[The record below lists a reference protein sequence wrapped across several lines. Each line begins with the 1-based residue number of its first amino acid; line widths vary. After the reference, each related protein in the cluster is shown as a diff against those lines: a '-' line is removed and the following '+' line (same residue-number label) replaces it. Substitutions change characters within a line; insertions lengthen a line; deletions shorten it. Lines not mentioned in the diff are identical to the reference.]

1 MNAVIYA
8 RFSSDRQREESI
20 EGQLRECR
28 EYAEANGITIVGEYI
43 DRALSASKETEKRLD
58 FLRMIKDSSKHLFD
72 LVLVWKLD
80 RFARNRYD
88 SAHYKAILKKNGV
101 KVVSVTERIAD
112 GADGVILEAVLE
124 GMAEYYSLDL
134 SEKIHRGQKENAL
147 KCQNNGGHIPLGY
160 QLNKETKRLE
170 INPTTAPIVQE
181 VYRRYA
187 DGDTIR
193 DIVRDLNERGLTTTR
208 GKKFTYSA
216 FNILLQNRK
225 YIGEYKYQDVVI
237 PGGIPAIVPEDV
249 FNRVQAR
256 MEKNKHSPAAAKAKE
271 SYLLTTKL
279 FCGKCG
285 KIMFGESGQH
295 GGKIYRYYKCAS
307 AKKKTGCTKKA
318 VKKDW
323 IENLVVQQT
332 MLVVMD
338 KPLMERLTDRLMELQ
353 GEESYDLKLL
363 EQQKHEAEQGS
374 ENMINAIQAGI
385 ITPSTKQR
393 LTELESEKSRLE
405 KCILKERLEHPRL
418 EREQINFFL
427 EQFKKTDVQNEEQRQ
442 RLIDCFVNAVFVY
455 DDKIILT
462 FNYKNSTKTIK
473 LSDIKNSDLDS
484 LSPPK
489 PLKSL

>member
-363 EQQKHEAEQGS
+363 EQQKHEAEQGI

-405 KCILKERLEHPRL
+405 KCILKERLAHPRL
-418 EREQINFFL
+418 EREQINFFWNSS
-427 EQFKKTDVQNEEQRQ
+427 KKPMCRTR
-442 RLIDCFVNAVFVY
+442 
-455 DDKIILT
+455 
-462 FNYKNSTKTIK
+462 NSG
-473 LSDIKNSDLDS
+473 SG
-484 LSPPK
+484 
-489 PLKSL
+489 